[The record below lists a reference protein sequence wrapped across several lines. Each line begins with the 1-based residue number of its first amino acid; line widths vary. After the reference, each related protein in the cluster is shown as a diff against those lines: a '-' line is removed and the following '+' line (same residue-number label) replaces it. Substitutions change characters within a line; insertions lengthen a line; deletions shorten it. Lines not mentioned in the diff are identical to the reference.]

1 MTVPRLTQ
9 ARALGVAVVALAAAL
24 CPVPASAQRLQLA
37 IAPSTI
43 TFAAADPDLVP
54 IITSAT
60 VQVTYRIQQNNFNPW
75 VLSVLANGDLVAGT
89 ATVDISN
96 ISWVATPAP
105 PFQNG
110 VMSRTVA
117 QRVASGTGNVADPSL
132 GQITFRLANSWN
144 YVPGLYTQTVVF
156 TLSTP

>member
-1 MTVPRLTQ
+1 MTRFVRRLPSVMLLALVWACHPAPAQ
-9 ARALGVAVVALAAAL
+9 AQQLDLSIS
-24 CPVPASAQRLQLA
+24 PA
-37 IAPSTI
+37 TI
-43 TFAAADPDLVP
+43 TFAAADPDTVP
-54 IITSAT
+54 VISSPP
-60 VQVTYRIQQNNFNPW
+60 VQVTYRVRQNNFEPW
-75 VLSVLANGDLVAGT
+75 VLSILAQGDLVSGS

-117 QRVASGTGNVADPSL
+117 QRVASGTGNQASSSQ

-144 YVPGLYTQTVVF
+144 YVAGLYTQTVIF
-156 TLSTP
+156 TLTAP

>member
-1 MTVPRLTQ
+1 MTSTMRV
-9 ARALGVAVVALAAAL
+9 AASVAVMSLVWGLD
-24 CPVPASAQRLQLA
+24 PPTASAQLLEMSLS
-37 IAPSTI
+37 PTTI
-43 TFAAADPDLVP
+43 TFATADPDTLPVV
-54 IITSAT
+54 TSAP
-60 VQVTYRIQQNNFNPW
+60 VVVTYRIPRNSNHPW
-75 VLSVLANGDLVAGT
+75 TFPVAANEDLVAGS

-110 VMSRTVA
+110 VMSKTVA
-117 QRVASGTGNVADPSL
+117 QRIASGTGNQANTSQ

-156 TLSTP
+156 TLAAP